1 MHNPER
7 LSCCPNG
14 AILYPPFTSFLS
26 VTFFVIVIAL
36 VSAVAHPVTQGAMNM
51 RIHPGRL
58 EIVVR
63 VSTEEVFVASS
74 FSPNANTSDSLA
86 DVWKAHGEYLL
97 NHLRFRADRQP
108 LLGRVTAV
116 EPPGSS
122 LSSSG
127 YARPGDFV
135 SYYLSY
141 SSARE
146 NEYPREIRI
155 EEDVL
160 KEFSYAPGNPWTSS
174 FVVTVEQPERSAPVG
189 GLLLDR
195 NQPLTF
201 RCTTASL
208 GSSEIR
214 PGRDPSVN
222 AWGVFRD
229 YVVHGLLHIFTGYDH
244 MLFMSALAL
253 AALTIWDLVK
263 VVSAFTVAH
272 SVTLTL
278 SVLNVVRLPEHVVE
292 PMIAASIVFVALQN
306 AFIPKRSRG
315 WTRLWTAFFFGLFH
329 GLGFAGGLLDAMA
342 GLPIAAIGVAILAFS
357 VGVELAQQSVVLP
370 TFFLLKLLGR
380 EEIKH
385 RSAEGLRL
393 LVQRY
398 GSLLI
403 CALGTFYLVE
413 SLR

>member
-1 MHNPER
+1 
-7 LSCCPNG
+7 
-14 AILYPPFTSFLS
+14 
-26 VTFFVIVIAL
+26 
-36 VSAVAHPVTQGAMNM
+36 
-51 RIHPGRL
+51 
-58 EIVVR
+58 
-63 VSTEEVFVASS
+63 
-74 FSPNANTSDSLA
+74 
-86 DVWKAHGEYLL
+86 
-97 NHLRFRADRQP
+97 
-108 LLGRVTAV
+108 
-116 EPPGSS
+116 
-122 LSSSG
+122 
-127 YARPGDFV
+127 
-135 SYYLSY
+135 
-141 SSARE
+141 
-146 NEYPREIRI
+146 
-155 EEDVL
+155 
-160 KEFSYAPGNPWTSS
+160 
-174 FVVTVEQPERSAPVG
+174 
-189 GLLLDR
+189 
-195 NQPLTF
+195 
-201 RCTTASL
+201 
-208 GSSEIR
+208 
-214 PGRDPSVN
+214 
-222 AWGVFRD
+222 
-229 YVVHGLLHIFTGYDH
+229 

-315 WTRLWTAFFFGLFH
+315 WTRVWTAFFFGLFH